1 MSNSV
6 DLISRYYQ
14 AFNQGDAEG
23 MLACLAE
30 DVRHDVNQGDARHGK
45 AVFREFCDHMSRC
58 YRENLTDIV
67 IMPSADD
74 TRVAAEFTVNGE
86 YLSTDEGLPE
96 AKGQKY
102 CLPGGTFFE
111 VKNGLITRVTTYYN
125 LPEWVAQVSA

>member
-86 YLSTDEGLPE
+86 YLNTDEGLPE